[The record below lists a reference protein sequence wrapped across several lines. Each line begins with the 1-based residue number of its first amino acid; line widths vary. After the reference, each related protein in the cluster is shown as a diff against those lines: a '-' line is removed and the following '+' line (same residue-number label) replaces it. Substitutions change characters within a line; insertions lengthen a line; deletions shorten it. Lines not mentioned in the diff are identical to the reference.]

1 MILNS
6 KEKAFDL
13 VIFDWDGTLMDTV
26 GKIVSCMQNVA
37 QELMLPIPSEQEVR
51 DVIGLSLP
59 QIMPILFADH
69 QNHQQII
76 DCYRRHH
83 LASELLTPLF
93 DGVEL
98 LIRNL
103 FDAGYHLAIATG
115 KGRQGLDNVLALT
128 GLGDYFHAT
137 RCADDAQSKP
147 HPEMLYSLLAH
158 FDVTADRA
166 IMIGDSI
173 HDLAMAN
180 NAGMA
185 SIGVSYGAHN
195 ESRLNLLN
203 PRAIVDQPCAIRDY
217 L

>member
-1 MILNS
+1 MNS

-115 KGRQGLDNVLALT
+115 KGRQGLDNVLTLT

>member
-1 MILNS
+1 LNS

>member
-1 MILNS
+1 MTLNIQD
-6 KEKAFDL
+6 KAYEL

-26 GKIVSCMQNVA
+26 GKIVSCMQQVA
-37 QELMLPIPSEQEVR
+37 QELMLPIPSEQQIR

-59 QIMPILFADH
+59 KIMPILFASH

-83 LASELLTPLF
+83 IANKHPTPLF
-93 DGVEL
+93 EGIAL

-103 FDAGYHLAIATG
+103 HAEGYLLAVATG
-115 KGRQGLDNVLALT
+115 KGREGLDKMLVST
-128 GLGDYFHAT
+128 GLGEYFHAT
-137 RCADDAQSKP
+137 RCADDAKSKP
-147 HPEMLYSLLAH
+147 HPEMLHSLLSH
-158 FDVTADRA
+158 FNVAADRA

-173 HDLAMAN
+173 HDLTMAN

-195 ESRLNLLN
+195 ESRLKALN
-203 PRAIVDQPCAIRDY
+203 PRAVVNKALEIRDY

>member
-1 MILNS
+1 MNS

-203 PRAIVDQPCAIRDY
+203 PRAIVGQPCAIRDY

>member
-37 QELMLPIPSEQEVR
+37 QELMLPIPSEQQVR

>member
-1 MILNS
+1 LNS

-203 PRAIVDQPCAIRDY
+203 PRAIVGQPCAIRDY

>member
-1 MILNS
+1 MNS

-37 QELMLPIPSEQEVR
+37 QELMLPIPSEQQVR

>member
-1 MILNS
+1 LNI
-6 KEKAFDL
+6 KDKAYEL

-26 GKIVSCMQNVA
+26 GKIVSCMQQVA
-37 QELMLPIPSEQEVR
+37 QELSLPIPSEEQIR

-59 QIMPILFADH
+59 KIMPILFAQH

-83 LASELLTPLF
+83 FASEQLTPLF
-93 DGVEL
+93 EGVEP

-103 FDAGYHLAIATG
+103 YAAGYQLAVATG
-115 KGRQGLDNVLALT
+115 KGREGLDKILAST
-128 GLGDYFHAT
+128 GLGQYFHAT
-137 RCADDAQSKP
+137 RCADDAESKP
-147 HPEMLYSLLAH
+147 HPEMLLSLLNH
-158 FDVTADRA
+158 FDVAADRA

-173 HDLAMAN
+173 HDLAMAT

-195 ESRLNLLN
+195 QSKLQALN
-203 PRAIVDQPCAIRDY
+203 PRAIVDKPLAIRDY

>member
-1 MILNS
+1 MNS

-37 QELMLPIPSEQEVR
+37 QELMLPIPSEQQVR

-59 QIMPILFADH
+59 QIMPILFADN

>member
-1 MILNS
+1 MNS

-83 LASELLTPLF
+83 LASVLLTPLF

>member
-1 MILNS
+1 
-6 KEKAFDL
+6 
-13 VIFDWDGTLMDTV
+13 
-26 GKIVSCMQNVA
+26 
-37 QELMLPIPSEQEVR
+37 
-51 DVIGLSLP
+51 
-59 QIMPILFADH
+59 
-69 QNHQQII
+69 
-76 DCYRRHH
+76 
-83 LASELLTPLF
+83 
-93 DGVEL
+93 
-98 LIRNL
+98 
-103 FDAGYHLAIATG
+103 
-115 KGRQGLDNVLALT
+115 
-128 GLGDYFHAT
+128 
-137 RCADDAQSKP
+137 
-147 HPEMLYSLLAH
+147 MLYSLLAH

>member
-1 MILNS
+1 MNS

>member
-1 MILNS
+1 MNS

-115 KGRQGLDNVLALT
+115 KGRQGLDNVLTLT

-180 NAGMA
+180 SAGMA

>member
-1 MILNS
+1 MNS

-173 HDLAMAN
+173 QDLAMAN

>member
-1 MILNS
+1 MILNI
-6 KEKAFDL
+6 KDKAYEL

-26 GKIVSCMQNVA
+26 GKIVSCMQHVA
-37 QELMLPIPSEQEVR
+37 QELILPIPTEQQIR

-59 QIMPILFADH
+59 KIMPILFAGH

-83 LASELLTPLF
+83 VANEQPTPLF
-93 DGVEL
+93 EGVES
-98 LIRNL
+98 LISNL
-103 FDAGYHLAIATG
+103 HGAGYQLAVATG
-115 KGRQGLDNVLALT
+115 KGRDGLDKVLALT
-128 GLGDYFHAT
+128 GLGQYFHAT
-137 RCADDAQSKP
+137 RCADDAKSKP
-147 HPEMLYSLLAH
+147 HPEMLHSLLSH
-158 FDVTADRA
+158 FNVAADRA

-173 HDLAMAN
+173 HDLTMAN

-195 ESRLNLLN
+195 EARLKTLN
-203 PRAIVDQPCAIRDY
+203 PRAIVDQPLAIHDY

>member
-1 MILNS
+1 MNS

-185 SIGVSYGAHN
+185 SIGVSYGANN

>member
-1 MILNS
+1 MNS

-37 QELMLPIPSEQEVR
+37 QELMLPIPSEQQVR

-203 PRAIVDQPCAIRDY
+203 PSAIVDQPCAIRDY

>member
-1 MILNS
+1 MNS

-37 QELMLPIPSEQEVR
+37 QELMLPIPSEQQVR

-59 QIMPILFADH
+59 QIVPILFADH

>member
-1 MILNS
+1 LNS

-37 QELMLPIPSEQEVR
+37 QELMLPIPSEQQVR

>member
-1 MILNS
+1 MNS

-37 QELMLPIPSEQEVR
+37 QELMLPSPSEQEVR

>member
-1 MILNS
+1 MNS

-83 LASELLTPLF
+83 VASELLTPLF

>member
-1 MILNS
+1 MNIQD
-6 KEKAFDL
+6 KAYEL

-26 GKIVSCMQNVA
+26 GKIVSCMQQVA
-37 QELMLPIPSEQEVR
+37 QELMLPIPSEQQIR

-59 QIMPILFADH
+59 KIMPILFASH

-83 LASELLTPLF
+83 IANKHPTPLF
-93 DGVEL
+93 EGIAL

-103 FDAGYHLAIATG
+103 HAEGYLLAVATG
-115 KGRQGLDNVLALT
+115 KGREGLDKMLVST
-128 GLGDYFHAT
+128 GLGEYFHAT
-137 RCADDAQSKP
+137 RCADDAKSKP
-147 HPEMLYSLLAH
+147 HPEMLHSLLSH
-158 FDVTADRA
+158 FNVAADRA

-173 HDLAMAN
+173 HDLTMAN

-195 ESRLNLLN
+195 ESRLKALN
-203 PRAIVDQPCAIRDY
+203 PRAVVNKALEIRDY

>member
-1 MILNS
+1 LNS

-37 QELMLPIPSEQEVR
+37 QELMLPIPSEQQVR

-203 PRAIVDQPCAIRDY
+203 PRAIVDQLCAIRDY